1 MQPSPQ
7 DLQRRKI
14 RVTGKET
21 VADVAVVVFKD
32 PRLAPL
38 IIDLNPTLPPAG
50 PIAAG
55 VVVTCPSKIEA
66 AAFAKKM
73 GFSLGFDEKAAN
85 GTKQKRAWQKMQ
97 GPGQASHAG
106 IDAAD
111 AARTLLEQRIAP
123 AEVGK
128 RLAKLL
134 TPEAVEK
141 FLAVPQTEPTLATV
155 QKSIELHVAFPKARG
170 RLLAVIGVVEATLR
184 PASLLPLLEAVVE
197 DADAAGKV
205 LSAIV
210 CPAPARQVFLDRA
223 GAVTVLVTRARE
235 LAKIE
240 RGARD
245 VTLAADKDAAVLAA
259 LCAAIVDRV
268 DPVSADRLKMLG
280 LDEAWALLSTHL
292 LRLKEMLRKHDEL
305 LPRAGSE
312 VIRTLA
318 RADDGNKLPKPWPLI
333 AAVVRGLS
341 PLIDAA
347 PVSARDDGVGG
358 LVAKMTPTSE
368 TSQETPKP
376 KTQENAPVMSAAS
389 MAARAASGA
398 RAVDEGTA
406 IADRLAP
413 GLVALVELARPIS
426 GDAGPAAIR
435 RARRRGFYDSV
446 VVATSA
452 PQAEAIAKIV
462 DELFADARRTGFVGV
477 DRVQKTQQQAA
488 REVSR
493 LLTGQVTVHQKNVSE
508 LGRALVV
515 VAMTID
521 RDLGSLLL
529 RATGREAFRAHVEK
543 HAGKL
548 LSKAALVYAEPP
560 AGHA

>member
-1 MQPSPQ
+1 
-7 DLQRRKI
+7 
-14 RVTGKET
+14 
-21 VADVAVVVFKD
+21 
-32 PRLAPL
+32 
-38 IIDLNPTLPPAG
+38 
-50 PIAAG
+50 
-55 VVVTCPSKIEA
+55 VTCPSKIEA

-259 LCAAIVDRV
+259 LCAAGPDY
-268 DPVSADRLKMLG
+268 A
-280 LDEAWALLSTHL
+280 
-292 LRLKEMLRKHDEL
+292 
-305 LPRAGSE
+305 
-312 VIRTLA
+312 RTL
-318 RADDGNKLPKPWPLI
+318 RVWHDNF
-333 AAVVRGLS
+333 
-341 PLIDAA
+341 
-347 PVSARDDGVGG
+347 
-358 LVAKMTPTSE
+358 
-368 TSQETPKP
+368 
-376 KTQENAPVMSAAS
+376 
-389 MAARAASGA
+389 
-398 RAVDEGTA
+398 
-406 IADRLAP
+406 
-413 GLVALVELARPIS
+413 
-426 GDAGPAAIR
+426 
-435 RARRRGFYDSV
+435 RARLEQVQALGFDERFIRKWSYYLNYCEAAFALRNISV
-446 VVATSA
+446 VHT
-452 PQAEAIAKIV
+452 
-462 DELFADARRTGFVGV
+462 LHT
-477 DRVQKTQQQAA
+477 
-488 REVSR
+488 
-493 LLTGQVTVHQKNVSE
+493 
-508 LGRALVV
+508 RANN
-515 VAMTID
+515 I
-521 RDLGSLLL
+521 SL
-529 RATGREAFRAHVEK
+529 
-543 HAGKL
+543 
-548 LSKAALVYAEPP
+548 
-560 AGHA
+560 